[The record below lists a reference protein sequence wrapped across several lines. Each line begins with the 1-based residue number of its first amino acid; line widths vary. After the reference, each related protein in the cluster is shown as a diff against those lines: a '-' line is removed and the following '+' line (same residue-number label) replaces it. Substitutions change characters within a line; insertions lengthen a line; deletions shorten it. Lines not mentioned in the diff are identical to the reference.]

1 MPSHNRWIALV
12 PLAEAKLADAETL
25 LASLASQQPGVAPP
39 AVTSQTENSLTLA
52 WQLSNDEATVNVTLV
67 DQPIPWDQLEGP
79 CATAWYWPEAEAT
92 LKPHTSHLFIT
103 LVDESGKALHQ
114 AMRLTRL
121 LVAICK
127 AAPAIGIVWGA
138 SGTVHEP
145 VAFGQLASTTAPD
158 NLPLNLW
165 IDFRAYEKDR
175 PGVFGLFTTGLH
187 ALGHRE
193 FEVSDY
199 VGDPQILIGAAYN
212 ITHYLLEKAPTLKDT
227 EVIGL
232 PDEQEITLHDE
243 QSMVDPEQSVWRL
256 EFTSGNE

>member
-12 PLAEAKLADAETL
+12 PLADTKLPNAETL
-25 LASLASQQPGVAPP
+25 LAEFSQLQPGIVSPSL
-39 AVTSQTENSLTLA
+39 TSQTENSLTLA
-52 WQLSNDEATVNVTLV
+52 WQSSSEEATLNITLV

-92 LKPHTSHLFIT
+92 LKPHRSHLFIT
-103 LVDESGKALHQ
+103 LLDESGKSIHQ
-114 AMRLTRL
+114 AMRLTKI
-121 LVAICK
+121 LVATCQS
-127 AAPAIGIVWGA
+127 ASAIGIVWGA

-145 VAFGQLASTTAPD
+145 NAFAQLAATTAPD

-165 IDFRAYEKDR
+165 IDFRAYEKDL

-193 FEVSDY
+193 FEVPNFT
-199 VGDPQILIGAAYN
+199 GDPQILIGAVYN
-212 ITHYLLEKAPTLKDT
+212 ITHYLLEKAPTLKDS

-232 PDEQEITLHDE
+232 PDEQEITLYDDR
-243 QSMVDPEQSVWRL
+243 SMVDHEQEVWRL
-256 EFTSGNE
+256 EFTKTNG